1 MNRKKVMLLFFAVL
15 VLSSAVTAKML
26 YDGKRLALTESEL
39 GMMCLAGAYPAA
51 AFGNEDYEEKN
62 YENPISMVE
71 SGGGGEGTP
80 ATLAEGQA
88 ETPAPTIVDTA
99 PTNPLVIIYHTHA
112 TEAYQPIST
121 GNFRTPA
128 EENSVRDV
136 GTVLTKELE
145 AKGIAVIHDKT
156 LHDAQSYNQSY
167 SRSLETI
174 QNLLAKYP
182 SAKYV
187 IDLHRDAAAYM
198 GNAGKVVTVNGETA
212 ATFALVVG
220 QGNENAAALN
230 AFATR
235 VVNKTEDMYPGFG
248 GRIIS
253 KSYKYNQY
261 VSDHHLLLEIG
272 NNENNIREVRVCA
285 KYFADVLAEII
296 KEDTE

>member
-1 MNRKKVMLLFFAVL
+1 MNLKKVMLLFIAVL
-15 VLSSAVTAKML
+15 VLSSVLTVKML
-26 YDGKRLALTESEL
+26 YDGKKLALTENEL
-39 GMMCLAGAYPAA
+39 GLMCLAGAYPAA
-51 AFGNEDYEEKN
+51 AFGNESYEEKD
-62 YENPISMVE
+62 YENPISMVA
-71 SGGGGEGTP
+71 SEGSEAEKQQTP
-80 ATLAEGQA
+80 TGVE
-88 ETPAPTIVDTA
+88 EDTPAPTIVDTE
-99 PTNPLVIIYHTHA
+99 PTNPQVIIYHTHA

-121 GNFRTPA
+121 GNFRTLD

-145 AKGIAVIHDKT
+145 AQGIAVIHDKT

-198 GNAGKVVTVNGETA
+198 GNAGKTVTVNGETA

-220 QGNENAAALN
+220 QGNDNVASLN

-235 VVNKTEDMYPGFG
+235 VINKADDMYPDFG
-248 GRIIS
+248 GRIIN
-253 KSYKYNQY
+253 KAYRFNQY
-261 VSDHHLLLEIG
+261 VSDRHLLLEVG
-272 NNENNIREVRVCA
+272 NNENNIREARVCA
-285 KYFADVLAEII
+285 KYFACVLAEII
-296 KEDTE
+296 KEDAQ